1 MLIAFLT
8 SSNGNVGTNIFRQIL
23 GITIRTIFRAGGRRR
38 PTADRGAGVFTD
50 KLQVLKPVAGN
61 SAQIPSFWPSGL
73 LQESFNDYFYL

>member
-1 MLIAFLT
+1 MLIAFVT
-8 SSNGNVGTNIFRQIL
+8 SSNGNVETNIFREIL
-23 GITIRTIFRAGGRRR
+23 RITIRAIFRVGGRR
-38 PTADRGAGVFTD
+38 PKADRGAPAFTD

>member
-8 SSNGNVGTNIFRQIL
+8 SSNGKVETNIFRQIL
-23 GITIRTIFRAGGRRR
+23 GITIRAIFRAGGRR
-38 PTADRGAGVFTD
+38 PTADRGAGAFTD
-50 KLQVLKPVAGN
+50 KLPVLKPVAGN